1 MEMASSPRPDASE
14 AYSMESKKAQGAM
27 NDALS
32 NALMTAAPWLAISSA
47 AVYAANSYWPAFR
60 KSFGASG
67 KTSLIIMPPIV
78 AYNLAGEASVLRS
91 LRADADGEAVAA
103 PSKRTGMTWH
113 LRAANLFCEHT
124 LLSFAA
130 VITPMYGAILANEL
144 SKPRYE
150 GWRLS
155 HALIHTR
162 VFGQAAAVGSLVLVF
177 GFKDAL
183 RKMGAPFEI

>member
-1 MEMASSPRPDASE
+1 M
-14 AYSMESKKAQGAM
+14 
-27 NDALS
+27 
-32 NALMTAAPWLAISSA
+32 
-47 AVYAANSYWPAFR
+47 
-60 KSFGASG
+60 
-67 KTSLIIMPPIV
+67 
-78 AYNLAGEASVLRS
+78 
-91 LRADADGEAVAA
+91 AA

>member
-1 MEMASSPRPDASE
+1 MAASPQPDATE
-14 AYSMESKKAQGAM
+14 AYSMESRKAQGAM

-32 NALMTAAPWLAISSA
+32 NALTTAAPWLAISSA

-124 LLSFAA
+124 LLSFAV

>member
-1 MEMASSPRPDASE
+1 MLYEIVMAASPKPDATE

-32 NALMTAAPWLAISSA
+32 NALTTAAPWLAISSA

-91 LRADADGEAVAA
+91 LREDADGAAVAA
-103 PSKRTGMTWH
+103 PSKRTGMNRDRDRRDA
-113 LRAANLFCEHT
+113 RARDEV
-124 LLSFAA
+124 AA
-130 VITPMYGAILANEL
+130 EV
-144 SKPRYE
+144 
-150 GWRLS
+150 
-155 HALIHTR
+155 
-162 VFGQAAAVGSLVLVF
+162 
-177 GFKDAL
+177 
-183 RKMGAPFEI
+183 

>member
-1 MEMASSPRPDASE
+1 
-14 AYSMESKKAQGAM
+14 MESKKAQGAM

-32 NALMTAAPWLAISSA
+32 NALTTAAPWLAISSA

-91 LRADADGEAVAA
+91 LRADADGEAVAT

-113 LRAANLFCEHT
+113 LKAANLFCEHT
-124 LLSFAA
+124 LLSFAV

>member
-1 MEMASSPRPDASE
+1 
-14 AYSMESKKAQGAM
+14 MESKKAQGAM

-32 NALMTAAPWLAISSA
+32 NALTTAAPWLAISSA

-130 VITPMYGAILANEL
+130 VITPMYGAILASEL
-144 SKPRYE
+144 AKPRYE

>member
-1 MEMASSPRPDASE
+1 
-14 AYSMESKKAQGAM
+14 MESKKAQGAM

-32 NALMTAAPWLAISSA
+32 NALTTAAPWLAISSA

-124 LLSFAA
+124 LLSFAG
-130 VITPMYGAILANEL
+130 VITPM
-144 SKPRYE
+144 
-150 GWRLS
+150 
-155 HALIHTR
+155 
-162 VFGQAAAVGSLVLVF
+162 
-177 GFKDAL
+177 
-183 RKMGAPFEI
+183 

>member
-1 MEMASSPRPDASE
+1 MAASPQPDATE

-32 NALMTAAPWLAISSA
+32 NALTTAAPWLAISSA

-91 LRADADGEAVAA
+91 LCAA
-103 PSKRTGMTWH
+103 P
-113 LRAANLFCEHT
+113 AA
-124 LLSFAA
+124 
-130 VITPMYGAILANEL
+130 
-144 SKPRYE
+144 PR
-150 GWRLS
+150 RS
-155 HALIHTR
+155 
-162 VFGQAAAVGSLVLVF
+162 S
-177 GFKDAL
+177 
-183 RKMGAPFEI
+183 AP